1 MAIKTFTSG
10 EVLTAAD
17 TNTYLA
23 NAGLVLVKSQTIG
36 NAVSTVT
43 VSSCFNSTYDAYRV
57 VVVGGTGSTTDG
69 IAVGMSGGPGSG
81 YYYGLVYATYASTA
95 VNANVNTNNGANWQ
109 FVGGT
114 TAGQSSSFVFD
125 LFNPFLSRY
134 TTIHNGSYAGG
145 LTAGTGNGYLAAT
158 TSFTGLV
165 IAPQSGTLT
174 GGTITIYGYRKG

>member
-1 MAIKTFTSG
+1 MAVKTFTSTT
-10 EVLTAAD
+10 LSASD

-23 NAGLVLVKSQTIG
+23 NSGLVYVTQQTIG
-36 NAVSTVT
+36 SGVASVT
-43 VSSCFNSTYDAYRV
+43 VPNAFNSTYDGYRV

-69 IAVGMSGGPGSG
+69 VAVGMSGGPATG
-81 YYYGLVYATYASTA
+81 YYYGLVYATYASTT
-95 VNANVNTNNGANWQ
+95 VSANVNTNNGGNWQ

-114 TAGQSSSFVFD
+114 TAGQASSFVFD
-125 LFNPFLSRY
+125 LYNPFLTKY

-158 TSFTGLV
+158 TSFTGFV

-174 GGTITIYGYRKG
+174 GGTVTVYGYRKG